1 MNRRLVFCLV
11 VVGGLVGPSLAG
23 AQQVCPSGV
32 PRGAPDSRYE
42 VIEDVVGEKVIKD
55 VLTDLQWQRC
65 PVGLSGDVCTT
76 GTAGAVTWSGA
87 LTAANASTYG
97 GKSDWRLPNVI
108 ELQSLVETGCANPA
122 INPVFFP
129 NMPFDAAYWTST
141 TVPNTLDA
149 HVIEFANG
157 LRRYTSFFGR
167 KSLNRYVR
175 LVRAGRG
182 DEAFASERPPAF
194 FQSGFEVGEAP

>member
-1 MNRRLVFCLV
+1 MSRRLVLCLV
-11 VVGGLVGPSLAG
+11 VVGALTGPLLAF
-23 AQQVCPSGV
+23 AQQVCPS
-32 PRGAPDSRYE
+32 PRVAPDSRYE
-42 VIEDVVGEKVIKD
+42 VIEGVVGEKVIKD

-65 PVGLSGDVCTT
+65 PVGLSGDDCTS
-76 GTAGAVTWSGA
+76 GTASAVTWSGA
-87 LTAANASTYG
+87 LTAANASNYG

-194 FQSGFEVGEAP
+194 FKSGFEAGETP